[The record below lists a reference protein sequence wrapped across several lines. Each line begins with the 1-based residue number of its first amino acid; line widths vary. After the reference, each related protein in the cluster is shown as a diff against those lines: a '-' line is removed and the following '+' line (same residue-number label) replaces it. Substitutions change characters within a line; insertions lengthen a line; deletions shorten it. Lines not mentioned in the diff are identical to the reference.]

1 MGDVLLPGGLGHNG
15 TGCTPPSLWYEIPA
29 VISLGLKFQVW
40 IHQSEIILNIYLRS
54 LPLLVSIACCL
65 F

>member
-29 VISLGLKFQVW
+29 VISLGLKF
-40 IHQSEIILNIYLRS
+40 RS
-54 LPLLVSIACCL
+54 MNTSIRNHL
-65 F
+65 EYIP